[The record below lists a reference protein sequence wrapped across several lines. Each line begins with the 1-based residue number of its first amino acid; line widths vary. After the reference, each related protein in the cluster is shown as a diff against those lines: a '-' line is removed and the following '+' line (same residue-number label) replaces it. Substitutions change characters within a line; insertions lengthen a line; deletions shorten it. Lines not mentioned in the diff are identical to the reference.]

1 MLQKSLRVKGTIMRA
16 KLDLE
21 FTSLYEEVQYL
32 HAELCWYKILMF
44 QFFFL
49 GIKVLKNQEITNV
62 EVFSTSTDIFILKV
76 CKIHDLN
83 YWKALFN
90 FSPRFSH
97 FQCLGGVSRGKSIL
111 SEKNFIAVL
120 PLPNNFL
127 MNHLLFCGSHTSN
140 SSGREI
146 LVISSL
152 DENGSQYIPSG
163 SEGKVVFWFVNC
175 QKLSHFRQ
183 LRKINYTDFCT
194 SQPEIK

>member
-76 CKIHDLN
+76 CKIYNLN

-90 FSPRFSH
+90 FSSHPDFPIFSALEGCPGEKAF
-97 FQCLGGVSRGKSIL
+97 FQKKIL
-111 SEKNFIAVL
+111 
-120 PLPNNFL
+120 
-127 MNHLLFCGSHTSN
+127 
-140 SSGREI
+140 
-146 LVISSL
+146 
-152 DENGSQYIPSG
+152 
-163 SEGKVVFWFVNC
+163 
-175 QKLSHFRQ
+175 
-183 LRKINYTDFCT
+183 
-194 SQPEIK
+194 